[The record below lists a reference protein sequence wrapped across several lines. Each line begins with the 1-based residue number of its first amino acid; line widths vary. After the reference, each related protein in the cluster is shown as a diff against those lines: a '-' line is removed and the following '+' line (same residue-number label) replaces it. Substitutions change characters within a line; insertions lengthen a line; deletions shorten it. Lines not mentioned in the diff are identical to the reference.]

1 MFPKLAT
8 PGIYANF
15 ALHTPAAGYISGREQ
30 DALIEHVKKSI
41 EQMPAKLAHEVRLF
55 LEGRKLTLS
64 SEATAALRSI
74 SQEFIGV
81 TRSNGSR
88 VRARLR

>member
-15 ALHTPAAGYISGREQ
+15 ALHTPAAGYLSAREQ
-30 DALIEHVKKSI
+30 NALIEHVKATLDK
-41 EQMPAKLAHEVRLF
+41 MPVKLAHEVCLF

-64 SEATAALRSI
+64 SEAAGSLRSI
-74 SQEFIGV
+74 SQEFIDV
-81 TRSNGSR
+81 TRRGSK
-88 VRARLR
+88 VHARLH

>member
-8 PGIYANF
+8 PGIYSNF
-15 ALHTPAAGYISGREQ
+15 ALHTPAAGYISEREQ
-30 DALIEHVKKSI
+30 GALIEHVKNSI

-64 SEATAALRSI
+64 VEAAAALRRI
-74 SQEFIGV
+74 SQEFIDV
-81 TRSNGSR
+81 SRRDSKVR
-88 VRARLR
+88 VRLH